1 MPCHGCPGHA
11 AANDDDPRPRRK
23 GSAHATTLPASCRVE
38 SPRTEVE
45 PGTEVF
51 VGISPTPGWSPRLG
65 PCWRRV
71 PLRGRKHAA
80 PPAVG
85 DRMAA
90 ASWRGSMP
98 QAAGSRFPFMA
109 GGRGIL
115 ALDVTQPGPG
125 RPRHVFAGRRHPA
138 CNPDRP
144 LQPLPRVPHGRRST
158 HDNPRSPADN
168 ATLPPRNPNPG
179 RKTALVP
186 GRAPGA
192 CSAVMESSVHRDA
205 PVFIPPKNQRAPPPT
220 RDARARILRSRCM
233 DGCAPGNPNP
243 QVRPTRVSRASRA
256 AGPSN
261 GRP

>member
-38 SPRTEVE
+38 SPGTEVE

-51 VGISPTPGWSPRLG
+51 VGISPTPGWSPTLG
-65 PCWRRV
+65 PCLRPRALARHQGCRTSERR
-71 PLRGRKHAA
+71 RQN
-80 PPAVG
+80 
-85 DRMAA
+85 
-90 ASWRGSMP
+90 GS
-98 QAAGSRFPFMA
+98 
-109 GGRGIL
+109 GIL
-115 ALDVTQPGPG
+115 PLDVTLPGPG
-125 RPRHVFAGRRHPA
+125 RPCHVFAGRGHPA
-138 CNPDRP
+138 YNPDRP
-144 LQPLPRVPHGRRST
+144 LQPLPRVPHGPRST
-158 HDNPRSPADN
+158 HDNPRSAADN
-168 ATLPPRNPNPG
+168 ATLPPRKPNPG
-179 RKTALVP
+179 RNTALVP

-192 CSAVMESSVHRDA
+192 CSAVMASSVHRDA

-233 DGCAPGNPNP
+233 DGCAPGNTNP
-243 QVRPTRVSRASRA
+243 QVRPTRVSRPSRA